1 MNTATAITLVAV
13 DCAYPELAAK
23 ALARSA
29 RALPVARTLL
39 LTDRDLVY
47 PGVEVQRI
55 APIRSRA
62 AYSQFVLKELGA
74 HIQTDYALVVQWDG
88 FVIDGSA
95 WADEFWN
102 YDYIGARWPHVQGPY
117 RVGNG
122 GFSLRSKKLL
132 NALRDEAITL
142 GADDKGN
149 EDNEDE
155 AICIRH
161 RELLERKYGIAFPD
175 ERVADRFAFEASRS
189 IGPTLGFH
197 GVFNFWQVLSDE
209 ELITFSRTAPEAIAE
224 GLGFGALCRNLVDL
238 KRIEVARELVTR
250 RLASLPGDVLGL
262 DLRARLD
269 ALRAPAVA
277 VTAAPTAAIKA
288 PASRNDPCPCGS
300 GRRYKECHGK
310 IGATSAGPP
319 AVVNVESMLA
329 DALRLHEQGNVQ
341 AAAERY
347 AAILQQ
353 EPENPTALHY
363 AGLTQYQS
371 GQPSAALE
379 LMWHSVRLFDQEPE
393 FFSNISAAAWTAGR
407 YDEGSWAAER
417 ALALN
422 PDHIGALNNLG
433 FNLRSSNDIAGSLAA
448 FDRALQLAPA
458 FDYARWN
465 RTFSLLANGDYA
477 QGFADYELR
486 LKFPQTQPSGKI
498 PTAPMWKGEA
508 LTTTASG
515 SKPRILL
522 MCEQGLG
529 DTFMFARF
537 VPMVVA
543 RGFDVTFAVQRSQV
557 ALMQQSFPDVKVI
570 TVGEHEAMSFDCWA
584 ALWSLPAAL
593 AITLANLPAPS
604 RFLQTRAED
613 VTGWRDRL
621 AAVLPG
627 ARPES
632 MSATAASTVAG
643 EPAEPRPLRIGL
655 VWQGQ
660 FAGQDNQMAERS
672 VPPRLI
678 KRFVEAHP
686 EHVWVSLQH
695 GAPPL
700 GAANLIDWTAE
711 TVEFTRMA
719 ALIDALDIVIS
730 IDTGAAHLAAAL
742 GAKTWVLLREAGDW
756 RYGVR
761 CDTCAWSPTM
771 RLFRQDRAR
780 RWEPVLAG
788 VSEAL
793 GELR

>member
-29 RALPVARTLL
+29 AALPVARTLL
-39 LTDRDLVY
+39 LTDRDIAHA
-47 PGVEVQRI
+47 GVEVQRI

-74 HIQTDYALVVQWDG
+74 YISTDYALVVQWDG
-88 FVIDGSA
+88 YVIDGDA

-102 YDYIGARWPHVQGPY
+102 YDYIGARWPHVQGEF

-132 NALRDEAITL
+132 DALRDDAITL
-142 GADDKGN
+142 GD
-149 EDNEDE
+149 DNEDE

-161 RELLERKYGIAFPD
+161 RELLESKHGIVFAN
-175 ERVADRFAFEASRS
+175 ERVADRFAFDVSRPN
-189 IGPTLGFH
+189 GPTLGFH

-209 ELITFSRTAPEAIAE
+209 ELVTFSRTAPEAIAE

-238 KRIEVARELVTR
+238 KRIDVAREFVTR
-250 RLASLPGDVLGL
+250 RLASVPGDVLGL

-277 VTAAPTAAIKA
+277 ATAPVAAIKA

-300 GRRYKECHGK
+300 GKRYKECHGK
-310 IGATSAGPP
+310 VGAASSGAAGASPTI
-319 AVVNVESMLA
+319 NVEAVLA
-329 DALRLHEQGNVQ
+329 EAVQLHEQGNIQ
-341 AAAERY
+341 AAVERY
-347 AAILQQ
+347 ARVLQQ

-363 AGLTQYQS
+363 AGLSQYQS

-379 LMWHSVRLFDQEPE
+379 LMWRSVRLFDQEPE

-407 YDEGSWAAER
+407 YDEGRWAAAR

-422 PDHIGALNNLG
+422 ADHVGALNNLG
-433 FNLRSSNDIAGSLAA
+433 FNLRSLNDITGSLAA

-498 PTAPMWKGEA
+498 PAAPMWKGVA
-508 LTTTASG
+508 PAATTHG
-515 SKPRILL
+515 GPPRTLL

-537 VPMVVA
+537 VPLVLA
-543 RGFDVTFAVQRSQV
+543 RGFDVTFAVKRSQV

-570 TVGEHEAMSFDCWA
+570 TVGEHEAMTFDCWA

-593 AITLANLPAPS
+593 GITLANLPAPS

-613 VTGWRDRL
+613 VARWRERL
-621 AAVLPG
+621 AAVAAEGQTRSSP
-627 ARPES
+627 AAHS
-632 MSATAASTVAG
+632 SAVRG
-643 EPAEPRPLRIGL
+643 EPAERRALRIGL

-672 VPPRLI
+672 IPPRLMQ
-678 KRFVEAHP
+678 RLVEAHP
-686 EHVWVSLQH
+686 DHTWVSLQH

-700 GAANLIDWTAE
+700 ATAKMIDWTADM
-711 TVEFTRMA
+711 VEFTQMA
-719 ALIDALDIVIS
+719 ALIDALDLVIS

-756 RYGVR
+756 RYGVSGE
-761 CDTCAWSPTM
+761 TGAWSPTM
-771 RLFRQDRAR
+771 RLFRQDHAR
-780 RWEPVLAG
+780 RWEPVLAS

-793 GELR
+793 RAQT